1 MRTTIVIP
9 TYNERGNIEILISRI
24 AALHMPTAS
33 IIVVDDASPDGTGAV
48 VSALQGTYP
57 FVSLIERSGKKGL
70 GSAYVEGFTRALAQ
84 GADIIIEMDA
94 DLSHAP
100 EDIPRLLS
108 AIEEGA
114 DVAIGSRRVPGGQI
128 VGWHWRRHVASA
140 CATWLS
146 RALLG
151 FGTRDITSGFR
162 AFRRSTL
169 LAMHFADVR
178 SDGYAFQEE
187 MLVRCERGKFII
199 SEIPVVFTDRA
210 RGQSKLGLRDVVSF
224 FVTLM
229 RLWIRR
235 H

>member
-1 MRTTIVIP
+1 MSITIVIP
-9 TYNERGNIEILISRI
+9 TYNERENIEILISRI
-24 AALHMPTAS
+24 AALHIPEAN

-48 VSALQGTYP
+48 VTSLHETYP
-57 FVSLIERSGKKGL
+57 FVSLIARNGKRGL

-108 AIEEGA
+108 AIDEGA

-128 VGWHWRRHVASA
+128 VGWHWRRHLAST

-151 FGTRDITSGFR
+151 FSTRDITSGFR
-162 AFRRSTL
+162 AFRRSAL
-169 LAMHFADVR
+169 IAIHFADVR

-187 MLVRCERGKFII
+187 MLLRCERGKFII
-199 SEIPVVFTDRA
+199 TEIPVVFTDRV
-210 RGQSKLGLRDVVSF
+210 RGESKLGVREVISF
-224 FVTLM
+224 FITLM
-229 RLWIRR
+229 RLWIHR

>member
-1 MRTTIVIP
+1 MRITVVVP
-9 TYNERGNIEILISRI
+9 TYNERENIEMLISRI
-24 AALHMPTAS
+24 AALHIPEIS
-33 IIVVDDASPDGTGAV
+33 IIVVDDASPDGTGAA
-48 VSALQGTYP
+48 VSALHGTYP
-57 FVSLIERSGKKGL
+57 FVSLIERNGKKGL

-128 VGWHWRRHVASA
+128 VGWHWRRHLASI

-151 FGTRDITSGFR
+151 FSTRDITSGFR

-169 LAMHFADVR
+169 IAMHFADVR

-187 MLVRCERGKFII
+187 MLLRCERGKFII
-199 SEIPVVFTDRA
+199 TEIPVVFTDRV
-210 RGQSKLGLRDVVSF
+210 RGESKLGVREVISF
-224 FVTLM
+224 FITLM
-229 RLWIRR
+229 RLWIHR